1 MPYYTIPMT
10 WEIFGTIEIEAD
22 SLEEAVQIADDPS
35 FECSPGIVLGPSTD
49 IIEDSMRIDYEAVES
64 YND

>member
-1 MPYYTIPMT
+1 MTYYTIPMT

-35 FECSPGIVLGPSTD
+35 FEGQPEIVLGASTV
-49 IIEDSMRIDYEAVES
+49 IIEDSMRVDHEAVES

>member
-22 SLEEAVQIADDPS
+22 SLEEAIIKADLPETEMPS
-35 FECSPGIVLGPSTD
+35 NGD
-49 IIEDSMRIDYEAVES
+49 YIEDSLRVDHEGAES